1 MADVRCTKDQVAPL
15 RKCSQS
21 LGVAVALILT
31 IPYAWSAEQAPAAPP
46 PGPAEVEQVAEPE
59 AEIVEMD
66 SQLEEPEFE
75 ALQPAAAESQSAA
88 TEPLE
93 NEMPVLLGVEETPE
107 DLYQR
112 LERQVELQEYEP
124 TLDEVA
130 ELIDGIERDS
140 HRYDLQLAKP
150 LMIRGD
156 IRFALEDFPGALDD
170 YSRAVHVQRVNA
182 GLHHPDQIQAVY
194 REASALK
201 SIGQIDEANRREEY
215 AYSILRKH
223 YGSYSPDILPGLYHL
238 ADWHRRTSNVFGA
251 RRLYG
256 QAVLIVEST
265 EDELSPNLIKPLE
278 GLAYTYRIERFP
290 PFYSAQSS
298 SSSLASSGRPD
309 LYEGS
314 RPLTLNNFPAG
325 EKALT
330 RIVRIR
336 EVNKD
341 AEPVKLAE
349 AIIDLADWNLLF
361 EKYRLAEQLYQHALL
376 LLTEAHEQ
384 ASAAI
389 FANPELLH
397 FPQPQNPKRPDSRLN
412 PERKTGHVT
421 LSYDVTD
428 RGTVTNLE
436 TLESQPE
443 GLMDFRVRKS
453 MRAARFR
460 PPLIEGQLIAVADQT
475 YRHEF
480 SYFPS
485 QNESAP
491 TQSKSGRKE
500 AESDTAMLAPADD

>member
-1 MADVRCTKDQVAPL
+1 MPQ
-15 RKCSQS
+15 RKFYQS
-21 LGVAVALILT
+21 LTAAIALILAV
-31 IPYAWSAEQAPAAPP
+31 PCAWSADRTVEAPP
-46 PGPAEVEQVAEPE
+46 PKPERVESVAEPQTQMLE
-59 AEIVEMD
+59 AAPELVD
-66 SQLEEPEFE
+66 S
-75 ALQPAAAESQSAA
+75 
-88 TEPLE
+88 EPLSADE
-93 NEMPVLLGVEETPE
+93 PSEIELPVLLGVEETPE

-130 ELIDGIERDS
+130 QLIDNIEQDS
-140 HRYDLQLAKP
+140 HRYDRQLAMP

-182 GLHHPDQIQAVY
+182 GLHHPDQVQAVY

-201 SIGQIDEANRREEY
+201 KIGQIDEANRREEY

-223 YGSYSPDILPGLYHL
+223 YGAYSPDILPGLYHL
-238 ADWHRRTSNVFGA
+238 ADWHRRTNNVFGA

-265 EDELSPNLIKPLE
+265 EDDLSPNLIKPLE

-290 PFYSAQSS
+290 PYYSAESS
-298 SSSLASSGRPD
+298 PSMSLAGSRPD

-325 EKALT
+325 EQALM

-361 EKYRLAEQLYQHALL
+361 EKYKLAEQLYQHAQLL
-376 LLTEAHEQ
+376 LAEAHEQ
-384 ASAAI
+384 ASSAV
-389 FANPELLH
+389 FANPEMLH
-397 FPQPQNPKRPDSRLN
+397 FPQPQNPKRPNNQLAV
-412 PERKTGHVT
+412 ERKTGHVT
-421 LSYDVTD
+421 LGYTVTD
-428 RGTVTNLE
+428 RGTVTKLE

-460 PPLIEGQLIAVADQT
+460 PPLIEGQLVPVTDQT
-475 YRHEF
+475 YTHEF
-480 SYFPS
+480 SYYPT

-491 TQSKSGRKE
+491 TQSKSKRRE
-500 AESDTAMLAPADD
+500 TESDTAMLVPADD